1 MAKQKGLHKY
11 YAGLDIA
18 KRKVN
23 LCIIDSNDFRLDE
36 EYDTTLDGL
45 LMLKEQLKNYSVE
58 NVIYENTDVYSV
70 PVTNILKDE
79 IEVMPVHP
87 ADVKRKNQ
95 KKTDV
100 SDAWW
105 LANLLRSGTI
115 GKDKGIESSYIPD
128 EEHSNLRILRAVLSV
143 WSDTTGER

>member
-1 MAKQKGLHKY
+1 MAKQKGLHRY
-11 YAGLDIA
+11 YAGLDIS
-18 KRKVN
+18 KLKVN
-23 LCIIDSNDFRLDE
+23 LCIIDYSDFRLDE

-58 NVIYENTDVYSV
+58 NVIYEITGVYSV
-70 PVTNILKDE
+70 PITNILKDE
-79 IEVMPVHP
+79 IEVIPVHP

-105 LANLLRSGTI
+105 LANLLRTGTI
-115 GKDKGIESSYIPD
+115 GKDKGI
-128 EEHSNLRILRAVLSV
+128 
-143 WSDTTGER
+143 